1 MRKCGCGEVF
11 GFNLELVKE
20 DTALRSF
27 IRKNKIGWKRKKINV
42 LNGQRL
48 GSHIKRSAIRIDV
61 LYQLDKAYGYNKHK
75 GSKFHTLYLS
85 DIYSFYSNF
94 LNFCVHTKQNSSNLR
109 QTAIQ
114 SVVNKYSFR
123 QSQAPNSGRV
133 MIKII
138 K

>member
-11 GFNLELVKE
+11 GFNVGDSLAYLKLVKE

-27 IRKNKIGWKRKKINV
+27 IRKNEIGCNGKKINV

-61 LYQLDKAYGYNKHK
+61 LYELDKAYGYDKPK
-75 GSKFHTLYLS
+75 GSKFHTLYFS

-94 LNFCVHTKQNSSNLR
+94 LKLFVFTRNRITR
-109 QTAIQ
+109 I
-114 SVVNKYSFR
+114 
-123 QSQAPNSGRV
+123 
-133 MIKII
+133 
-138 K
+138 